1 MLANKI
7 KMLKQFRTRYPHG
20 SLISDLIEI
29 DRGQYIVKV
38 TLQINEVILA
48 TGLAAADKVEI
59 AEDKARERALLALAL
74 DSIPHIADEPQ
85 KVEQNIDRARDE
97 SSKAID
103 LPFKPEATTKTETN
117 LVTSSVAATISDAG
131 NNNQPKFSNSPSSV
145 ASTPEIKP
153 TNINS
158 APVDVTIAPDSL
170 PEMPDLQPTATS
182 YDDLTVTAE
191 SDRESVDNS
200 PPEIIEFDFN
210 EIKNKTDVEIKRL
223 GWTKEQGRD
232 FLLTTYGKRSRLH
245 LTDEELMDFLHYL
258 ESQ

>member
-85 KVEQNIDRARDE
+85 KVGQSLDRARDD
-97 SSKAID
+97 SSKEID
-103 LPFKPEATTKTETN
+103 LSFKPEATTKAETN

-131 NNNQPKFSNSPSSV
+131 NNSQPKFSNSPSSV

-170 PEMPDLQPTATS
+170 PEMPDLQPTATA
-182 YDDLTVTAE
+182 YDEETVTAQ
-191 SDRESVDNS
+191 SDRELVDNS